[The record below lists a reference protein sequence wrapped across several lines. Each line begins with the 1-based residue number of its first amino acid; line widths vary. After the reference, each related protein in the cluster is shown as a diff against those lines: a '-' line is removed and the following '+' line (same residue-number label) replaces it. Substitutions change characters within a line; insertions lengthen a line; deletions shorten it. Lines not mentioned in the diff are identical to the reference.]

1 MLEAAEFIARCED
14 AGFSGVRVHDHQHSG
29 RVVFL
34 ALALAAECTKKLV
47 LYGGHTNPVIRH
59 PMVLASLLGYT
70 LEEIASDRMR
80 LTVGPGCLAVGNI
93 GRPRAS
99 FQTMRDAILTI
110 RRLLRGER
118 MTFNGVENQL
128 RNVSDPPTPV
138 YLTAAGP
145 RMMEL
150 AGKVT
155 DGALLLVGLHPL
167 SIAAARRRLEA
178 GAQRSGRDL
187 SGFPIIYI
195 TPTTVVD
202 NYATDRR
209 AGHNNNFGPAN
220 RI

>member
-1 MLEAAEFIARCED
+1 M
-14 AGFSGVRVHDHQHSG
+14 
-29 RVVFL
+29 
-34 ALALAAECTKKLV
+34 
-47 LYGGHTNPVIRH
+47 IRH
-59 PMVLASLLGYT
+59 PMVLALLLGYT
-70 LEEIASDRMR
+70 LEEIAPDRVR
-80 LTVGPGCLAVGNI
+80 LTVGPGYLAVGNI

-99 FQTMRDAILTI
+99 FQTMRDGILTI

-118 MTFNGVENQL
+118 VILNGVETQL

-150 AGKVT
+150 AGEVA

-167 SIAAARRRLEA
+167 AIAAARRRLEA

-187 SGFPIIYI
+187 SGFSIIYI
-195 TPTTVVD
+195 TPTTVSD
-202 NYATDRR
+202 YCATARR
-209 AGHNNNFGPAN
+209 AGHNNDFGSAN